1 MKISTKFVISIFTLS
16 IGAICI
22 SEFTA
27 PVHGNG
33 SGAPSG
39 KTGSPGDGANC
50 TQCHSGSSATT
61 QAGLIT
67 STIPGAGYTPGQ
79 TYTITASITS
89 NPTVKFGFE
98 VSPQNTSGTQMG
110 TLVVTNSTETQLVGA
125 GKYITHKSAGTAG
138 TGSRTW
144 TFNWTAPVAGSGAV
158 TFYGAF
164 NKTNNS
170 GTNAGDAI
178 VLSSLTVQE
187 NTATSIAE
195 ESLNLNVNV
204 FPNPSAD
211 HFTLSYT
218 LNENA
223 KVEAKLFSLTGQLV
237 KVLMN
242 EEQVAGKTEKRFEI
256 DPSVAKG
263 NYFISLTVNGNTT
276 TQKLVIK

>member
-16 IGAICI
+16 IGAIGI
-22 SEFTA
+22 SEFTT

-50 TQCHSGSSATT
+50 TQCHSGTPTT

-79 TYTITASITS
+79 TYTITASIVS

-144 TFNWTAPVAGSGAV
+144 TFNWTAPAAGSGAV

-170 GTNAGDAI
+170 GTNSGDAI

-195 ESLNLNVNV
+195 ENANLNVNV
-204 FPNPSAD
+204 FPNPSSE
-211 HFTLSYT
+211 HFTLSYE
-218 LNENA
+218 LMENA
-223 KVEAKLFSLTGQLV
+223 KVEARLISLTGQVV
-237 KVLMN
+237 KVLMD

-256 DPSVAKG
+256 DPSIAKG
-263 NYFISLTVNGNTT
+263 TYFVSVSVNGVSS
-276 TQKLVIK
+276 TQKILIK

>member
-22 SEFTA
+22 SEFST

-33 SGAPSG
+33 SGAPVA

-50 TQCHSGSSATT
+50 TQCHSGTPTT

-79 TYTITASITS
+79 TYTITASIVS

-98 VSPQNTSGTQMG
+98 VSPQNTAGTQMG
-110 TLVVTNSTETQLVGA
+110 TLIVTNSTETQLVGS
-125 GKYITHKSAGTAG
+125 GKYITHKTAGTAG

-144 TFNWTAPVAGSGAV
+144 TFDWTAPAAGSGAV

-195 ESLNLNVNV
+195 ESTNINVNV
-204 FPNPSAD
+204 FPNPSSE
-211 HFTLSYT
+211 HFTLSYE
-218 LNENA
+218 LKENS
-223 KVEAKLFSLTGQLV
+223 KVEAKLISLTGQVV

-242 EEQVAGKTEKRFEI
+242 EEQVAGKTEKHFEI
-256 DPSVAKG
+256 DPSIAKG
-263 NYFISLTVNGNTT
+263 TYFVSVSVNGVST
-276 TQKLVIK
+276 TQKILIK

>member
-16 IGAICI
+16 IGAMCI
-22 SEFTA
+22 SEFTS

-33 SGAPSG
+33 SGAPFA
-39 KTGSPGDGANC
+39 KTGSPGDGADC
-50 TQCHSGSSATT
+50 TQCHSGTPT
-61 QAGLIT
+61 NQTGLIT

-79 TYTITASITS
+79 TYTITANIVS

-110 TLVVTNSTETQLVGA
+110 TLVVTNSTETQLVGS
-125 GKYITHKSAGTAG
+125 GKYITHKTSGTAG

-144 TFNWTAPVAGSGAV
+144 TFDWTAPVAGSGAV

-170 GTNAGDAI
+170 NTSAGDAI

-187 NTATSIAE
+187 NTSTGIVDK
-195 ESLNLNVNV
+195 NINFKVNV
-204 FPNPSAD
+204 FPNPSSD
-211 HFTLSYT
+211 HFTLSYE
-218 LNENA
+218 LMENA
-223 KVEAKLFSLTGQLV
+223 KVEAKLISLTGQVV

-242 EEQVAGKTEKRFEI
+242 EEQVTGKTENRFEI
-256 DPSVAKG
+256 DPSLAKG
-263 NYFISLTVNGNTT
+263 TYFVSVSVNGVSS
-276 TQKLVIK
+276 TQKILIK